1 MSTLVWIAVD
11 WGTSSL
17 RIWGLDANNQ
27 IIFHQ
32 ASDEGMGTLDGA
44 AVFEATLLKYISAY
58 LPDEVV
64 VPVVC
69 CGMVGAKQ
77 GWHDAG
83 YQSLPCNPLA
93 EQQAV
98 AVQATDPRLRVWIVP
113 GLCQQHPADVM
124 RGEETQIAGVLAH
137 IDGPLTGMVCL
148 PGTHSKWALCESG
161 KVTQFATFMTG
172 EMFALLAKQSVLR
185 FSVADSDWHEPTFI
199 AAVEQAF
206 ANPQCISNLLFSVR
220 AGDVLG
226 QSQGAY
232 GKARLS
238 GLLIGLELAGAKHMQ
253 QQGVVHLV
261 GGTDLAH
268 TYQLA
273 MHVIGI
279 ETQVHSGET
288 LVLAGLTAAYKQLT
302 NTL

>member
-1 MSTLVWIAVD
+1 MNALAWIAVD

-17 RIWGLDANNQ
+17 RIWGLDESNQ

-32 ASDEGMGTLDGA
+32 VTDEGMSSLDGA
-44 AVFEATLLKYISAY
+44 AAFEATLLNHVSTN
-58 LPDEVV
+58 LSDEVV
-64 VPVVC
+64 VPVIC

-83 YQSLPCNPLA
+83 YQTLPCDPLA
-93 EQQAV
+93 EQQVV
-98 AVQATDPRLRVWIVP
+98 AIKVNDPRLQVWIVP

-148 PGTHSKWALCESG
+148 PGTHSKWALCEAG

-172 EMFALLAKQSVLR
+172 ELFALLAKQSVLR
-185 FSVADSDWHEPTFI
+185 FSVADSDWHEPTFV

-220 AGDVLG
+220 AGDVLD
-226 QSQGAY
+226 QPQGAY

-261 GGTDLAH
+261 GGSDLAK
-268 TYQLA
+268 TYQQG
-273 MHVIGI
+273 MHAIGI
-279 ETQVHSGET
+279 ETKVHSGEA
-288 LVLAGLTAAYKQLT
+288 LVLAGLTAAYKQLA